1 MPFREYEAKV
11 LVKNTQKLS
20 EKLHELGATLL
31 KRALQRD
38 CYYDLNYRL
47 AKKDQ
52 LLRIRIEEDID
63 NKHFSLGEFSWKSG
77 RKGENYE
84 VRKDISI
91 PLSSLKSVSTLER
104 LIEKLGFRKLV
115 SLIKH
120 RERWR
125 LDEVEFEFDKNI
137 TAQAINRPLR
147 EIGSYL
153 QATIETEID
162 LDATIEQLLWTALE
176 NLGFGKSQSIKE
188 SYIELYLQDLKK
200 FETTHASQNREI

>member
-11 LVKNTQKLS
+11 LVKDSQKLTDQ
-20 EKLHELGATLL
+20 LHDLGAILL

-52 LLRIRIEEDID
+52 LLRIRTEEDITS
-63 NKHFSLGEFSWKSG
+63 KEFTLGEFSWKSG

-91 PLSSLKSVSTLER
+91 PLFSLKSVTTLER
-104 LIEKLGFRKLV
+104 LIEKLGFRKLT

-125 LDEVEFEFDKNI
+125 LNTIEFEFDRNI
-137 TAQAINRPLR
+137 TAQAVNHPAQD
-147 EIGSYL
+147 IGSYL
-153 QATIETEID
+153 QATIETETD
-162 LDATIEQLLWTALE
+162 LDATIEQLLWEALE
-176 NLGFGKSQSIKE
+176 NLGFDKSQLIKE
-188 SYIELYLQDLKK
+188 SYIELYLQELKK
-200 FETTHASQNREI
+200 FEISSSVKKREI